1 MFFSITIIIHNVL
14 SAPGVVRQINLSS
27 ERTPKRAA
35 PRAALAQQDGSIASP
50 VSGYHRAHP
59 AADLLPTGG
68 PARQPTGPVAIATTG
83 WLEAGPAAGRGRG
96 SLGCMRGTS
105 SSPPPSIPVSQ
116 GTEGCSNWAHA
127 QSAIGGSQPT
137 AHAPR
142 VRSPP
147 SPRGCAG
154 GAGRGPRGAEWKP
167 EAEVPRASKP
177 LFSPVRRLLLGCPA
191 PAVPGPNRPDRC
203 RLAAPPRPA
212 PPCPLREGFPSRR
225 PRSLEALPA
234 PRHLARPPAS
244 PLGGHDVRQGIHV
257 GPQKRGLG

>member
-1 MFFSITIIIHNVL
+1 
-14 SAPGVVRQINLSS
+14 
-27 ERTPKRAA
+27 
-35 PRAALAQQDGSIASP
+35 
-50 VSGYHRAHP
+50 
-59 AADLLPTGG
+59 
-68 PARQPTGPVAIATTG
+68 
-83 WLEAGPAAGRGRG
+83 
-96 SLGCMRGTS
+96 MRGTS

-212 PPCPLREGFPSRR
+212 LPSTGGVPVPPPSLPGGAAGPSSPRPPARLSARR
-225 PRSLEALPA
+225 PRCPTRNSC
-234 PRHLARPPAS
+234 
-244 PLGGHDVRQGIHV
+244 
-257 GPQKRGLG
+257 GPSKTGTWMR